1 MLFEP
6 DEAPIQSDS
15 YIDALLDG
23 HARRPISLLT
33 AGQAPAAGIRHV
45 IRVIETG
52 LPRFH
57 PSFLFEERLASDLRA
72 AAAAMGTGGAAS
84 GTEPGGLSFDR
95 RVVMGGAIASSVSLA
110 GAAVLAW
117 RRRRV

>member
-1 MLFEP
+1 MFRDP

-15 YIDALLDG
+15 YIEALLDG

-33 AGQAPAAGIRHV
+33 QGHAPASGIRHV
-45 IRVIETG
+45 IRVIESG

-57 PSFLFEERLASDLRA
+57 PSFLFEERLAADLRA
-72 AAAAMGTGGAAS
+72 AAATGIGVAPD
-84 GTEPGGLSFDR
+84 GLPGGFAVDR
-95 RVVMGGAIASSVSLA
+95 RVVMGGAIASSMSLA

-117 RRRRV
+117 RRRHI